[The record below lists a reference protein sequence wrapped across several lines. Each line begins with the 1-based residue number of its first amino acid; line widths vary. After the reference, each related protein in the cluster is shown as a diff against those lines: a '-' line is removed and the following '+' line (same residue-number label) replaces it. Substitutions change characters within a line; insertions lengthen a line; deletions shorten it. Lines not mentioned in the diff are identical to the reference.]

1 MRSILSRLR
10 GRLSGGRRGA
20 LHTYEGLQQAEDFF
34 HGPSIDWEPGAQKI
48 VVLAP
53 HMDDEVIGC
62 GGTIARHVDAGADV
76 TVMYLTDG
84 RRGAAN
90 VNRLKGAELHEAEL
104 ELIARRKEE
113 AYKALG
119 ILGVRKVAFLD
130 CEDTKLDR
138 DADAAARLRAAL
150 LEIRPDIVYL
160 PFFLEH
166 HPDHRAVSPV
176 LIAAARGTDL
186 AFQCHGFE
194 VWTPLFPNCAVW
206 IDSTM
211 ERKRAAMAQ
220 YVSQLED
227 TNDLMHAMI
236 GLASYRSVVRSRA
249 QGRYAEAF
257 CVLPLAEYAQC
268 FETFA
273 AGRSGRGMRIPATM
287 SQAPARPPRI
297 DQCPVT

>member
-1 MRSILSRLR
+1 MKSILTGLRHRLA
-10 GRLSGGRRGA
+10 GGRRAA

-34 HGPSIDWEPGAQKI
+34 HGPSIDWEPGPQKI

-62 GGTIARHVDAGADV
+62 GGTVARHVEAGADV
-76 TVMYLTDG
+76 TVIYLTDG

-90 VNRLKGAELHEAEL
+90 VNRLKGAELRSAEL
-104 ELIARRKEE
+104 ELMARRKEE
-113 AYKALG
+113 ARRALA
-119 ILGVRKVAFLD
+119 ILGVRKLSFLD
-130 CEDTKLDR
+130 CEDTKLDS
-138 DADAAARLRAAL
+138 DATLALSLRAAL
-150 LEIRPDIVYL
+150 LELRPDIVYL

-166 HPDHRAVSPV
+166 HPDHRAVSPA
-176 LIAAARGTDL
+176 LIAAVQGTDL
-186 AFQCHGFE
+186 SFQCHGFE

-211 ERKRAAMAQ
+211 DRKREAMAQ

-227 TNDLMHAMI
+227 SNDLMHAMI

-257 CVLPLAEYAQC
+257 CVLPLAEYIEAFQV
-268 FETFA
+268 FA
-273 AGRSGRGMRIPATM
+273 AGKTGRGMRIPVSM
-287 SQAPARPPRI
+287 SQAPVLPPRI